1 MSTPARHLPA
11 PERGDPSIGD
21 PLLVR
26 SRGRARADGAWPS
39 TGAAEA
45 LQVAAPVSR
54 PRAGGQSSRPGPS
67 APAGRGR
74 QEAERPALKVVP
86 RAVRRRRAGVV
97 ITSVVTSVFV
107 LMLGLVAFQ
116 AKIAQNQMKLDR
128 TDRQLQDAET
138 HYSQLRLQV
147 AQLEAPT
154 RVIDEAKRLG
164 LVRPAPEQVK
174 YLTASS
180 GAVGQVAGSMGSD
193 ETAGP
198 TGNADAADWASL
210 KPLLQ
215 AAPLS

>member
-1 MSTPARHLPA
+1 VSTPARHLPA
-11 PERGDPSIGD
+11 PEREDPSIGD

-26 SRGRARADGAWPS
+26 SRGRARAGGARS
-39 TGAAEA
+39 DSATAEA

-54 PRAGGQSSRPGPS
+54 PNRRAEKVLEE
-67 APAGRGR
+67 
-74 QEAERPALKVVP
+74 EAEQRPALKVVP

-97 ITSVVTSVFV
+97 ITVVVTSVFL

-116 AKIAQNQMKLDR
+116 AKIAQDQMKLDR

-138 HYSQLRLQV
+138 RYSQLRLQV

-180 GAVGQVAGSMGSD
+180 GVVGEVAGSMGSED
-193 ETAGP
+193 TTGP
-198 TGNADAADWASL
+198 SGTADAADWSSL

-215 AAPLS
+215 AAP